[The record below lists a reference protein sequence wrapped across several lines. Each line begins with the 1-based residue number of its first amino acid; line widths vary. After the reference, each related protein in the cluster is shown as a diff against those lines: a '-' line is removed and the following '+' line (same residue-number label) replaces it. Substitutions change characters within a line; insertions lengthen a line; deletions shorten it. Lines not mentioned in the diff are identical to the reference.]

1 MDRLEENIAH
11 LTRMVEELSDVIA
24 RQDSDIARL
33 THKVEMLIARE
44 AGREA
49 DSPGGVLLGDDRPP
63 HY

>member
-1 MDRLEENIAH
+1 
-11 LTRMVEELSDVIA
+11 LTRPSDVIA